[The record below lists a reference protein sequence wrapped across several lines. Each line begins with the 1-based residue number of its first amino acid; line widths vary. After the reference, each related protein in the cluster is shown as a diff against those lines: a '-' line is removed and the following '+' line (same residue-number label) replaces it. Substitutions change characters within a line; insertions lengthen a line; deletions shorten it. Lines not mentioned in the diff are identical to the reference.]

1 MFVSGLSEF
10 GYISNT
16 LLTELM
22 PAYIPILVYM
32 ESISSVTKHESVEM
46 FSFDNLENKKSSVFF
61 TKRSCLFAFG
71 FKL

>member
-1 MFVSGLSEF
+1 MFVSGLSEY
-10 GYISNT
+10 GYLSNA

-22 PAYIPILVYM
+22 PAQIPIFGVHGVNIKRNQTVKMWGFFYN
-32 ESISSVTKHESVEM
+32 
-46 FSFDNLENKKSSVFF
+46 FENKKSSVFF